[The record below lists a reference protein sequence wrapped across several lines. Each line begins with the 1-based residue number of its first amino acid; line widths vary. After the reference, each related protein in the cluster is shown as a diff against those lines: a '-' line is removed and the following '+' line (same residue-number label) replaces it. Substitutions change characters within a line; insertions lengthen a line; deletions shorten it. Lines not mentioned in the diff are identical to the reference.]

1 MAVDIFGTMGACLRR
16 DAVRELGRHRVRT
29 AIGLREYLQPW
40 PGVLVDPRRAT
51 EPLTV
56 VTAAWLTSGTDT
68 VVAGQTAT
76 FLHGCTAADPAPVH
90 LVAPYEH
97 NKRRRSGI
105 VLHNGTGLA
114 DDTVLR
120 QGLPVLGLDRAL
132 SDVLCTVQP
141 STALAIVD
149 QALSQIEAVAREA
162 FRARVGERLERRP
175 DPRGTRI
182 GARLLDLA
190 TGLAESPAES
200 WLLWRLVDLGF
211 PTPEVNH
218 WVCTIEGVPIFR
230 LDLSW
235 PALRIAVEYDGFAA
249 HEGRREPD
257 EIRIRDLRRRG
268 WIVVVAEADD
278 LASIGRVEREL
289 EAAFLV
295 RGIDLRRRTPGAL
308 RPRRHRER
316 RAS

>member
-1 MAVDIFGTMGACLRR
+1 MTVDIFGSAGTCLWR
-16 DAVRELGRHRVRT
+16 DAVRKLGQHRVRT
-29 AIGLREYLQPW
+29 AIGLREYTQPW

-56 VTAAWLTSGTDT
+56 VTAAWLTSGPDT
-68 VVAGQTAT
+68 VVAGPTAA
-76 FLHGCTAADPAPVH
+76 FLHGCTAADPVPVH
-90 LVAPYEH
+90 LMAPYEH
-97 NKRRRSGI
+97 HKRRRSGI
-105 VLHNGTGLA
+105 VLHNGTSLA
-114 DDTVLR
+114 ADTVTR
-120 QGLPVLGLDRAL
+120 HGLPVLEPDRAL
-132 SDVLCTVQP
+132 SDVLCTVRP

-149 QALSQIEAVAREA
+149 QALSLVEAPLREA
-162 FRARVGERLERRP
+162 FRARIGQRLERRA

-218 WVCTIEGVPIFR
+218 WVCTIDGVPIFR

-235 PALRIAVEYDGFAA
+235 PALRIAVEYNGFAA
-249 HEGRREPD
+249 HDGCAEADG
-257 EIRIRDLRRRG
+257 IRLRDLERRG
-268 WIVVVAEADD
+268 WIVVVVEADD

-289 EAAFLV
+289 EAAFLT
-295 RGIDLRRRTPGAL
+295 RGMDLRRRTPGAL
-308 RPRRHRER
+308 RPRPHRER